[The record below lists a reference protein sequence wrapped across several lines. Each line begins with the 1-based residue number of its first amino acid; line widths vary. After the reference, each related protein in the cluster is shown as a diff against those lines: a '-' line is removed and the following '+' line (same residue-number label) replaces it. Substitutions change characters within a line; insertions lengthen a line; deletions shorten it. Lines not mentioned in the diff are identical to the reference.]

1 MGAAPDV
8 YGHAD
13 RFRRGGADR
22 SRRPRGAR
30 HRAVG
35 RDVGY
40 RPHHFGQRAA
50 GHSGGQDH
58 HRAGAEG
65 FRQARH
71 GRDQGDRPRLH
82 GLRGFSRGP
91 PRLHGKAQ
99 AAFQG
104 AITVAPKRPS
114 MLTQIYEVSTPS
126 EADAI
131 SGLGIDHVGV
141 LVGNGAFPRERSARE
156 AIAVIAAIRT
166 PSKSSALF
174 LSADIALIE
183 QMARKLR
190 PTIIHLGASTEL
202 LRPEHVIDLRKMLPN
217 PLFMRSVPVTG
228 SGSIA
233 VARSYDGIPDVL
245 LLDSNGEGDA
255 QIGGRGCTH
264 DWDISRRN

>member
-8 YGHAD
+8 YRHAD
-13 RFRRGGADR
+13 RFRGSRADR
-22 SRRPRGAR
+22 SRRSRGAR
-30 HRAVG
+30 RRAVG

-71 GRDQGDRPRLH
+71 GHDQGDRPRLH
-82 GLRGFSRGP
+82 GLGGFSRGP
-91 PRLHGKAQ
+91 PRLHGKTQ

-104 AITVAPKRPS
+104 TITAEPKRPS

-141 LVGNGAFPRERSARE
+141 LVGNGAFPRERSVHE
-156 AIAVIAAIRT
+156 AAAILAAIRAS
-166 PSKSSALF
+166 SKSLALF
-174 LSADIALIE
+174 LSADFALIE
-183 QMARKLR
+183 RMARELR
-190 PTIIHLGASTEL
+190 PMIIHLGASTEL
-202 LRPEHVIDLRKMLPN
+202 LRPK
-217 PLFMRSVPVTG
+217 SVV
-228 SGSIA
+228 
-233 VARSYDGIPDVL
+233 
-245 LLDSNGEGDA
+245 
-255 QIGGRGCTH
+255 
-264 DWDISRRN
+264 